1 MSQIPQ
7 RIVCLSAEAADWL
20 WRIGA
25 WESVAGVTAY
35 LIQPDGM
42 TPKPRVS
49 GFSSANLNEI
59 TKLNP
64 DLIIT
69 FADVQAKLA
78 AELIQRGFPVL
89 ATNQRTLAETEA
101 TLSLLARIAGCE
113 REGEKLLKEFR
124 ERLAPVENV
133 SRRPRVYFEE
143 WNDPLISGIAWVSEL
158 IERAGGEDIFPQ
170 LRTKRAAPERFVSP
184 QKICQANPEII
195 FASWCGKP
203 VQAIEISARRGWN
216 DLTAVSGNRIHE
228 IAGEN
233 ILQPGFRLVYGY
245 EQMKRLIVKKKLSLS
260 FCSLTKITKLVRLH
274 SEFPQSQRRAI
285 PFSKVAYPRYGRT
298 LP

>member
-25 WESVAGVTAY
+25 WQNVAGVTVY
-35 LIQPDGM
+35 FKQPEG
-42 TPKPRVS
+42 TPPKPRVS

-69 FADVQAKLA
+69 FSDVQAKLA

-89 ATNQRTLAETEA
+89 ASNQRTLAETEA
-101 TLSLLARIAGCE
+101 TLAMLARIAGCE
-113 REGEKLLKEFR
+113 RRGEELLNEFR

-133 SRRPRVYFEE
+133 THRPRVYFEE

-158 IERAGGEDIFPQ
+158 IDLAGGEDIFPE
-170 LRTKRAAPERFVSP
+170 LRTRRAAPERVVSSE
-184 QKICQANPEII
+184 QICQANPEII

-203 VQAIEISARRGWN
+203 VRAAEISARHGWN
-216 DLTAVSGNRIHE
+216 DLAAVRKNRIHE
-228 IAGEN
+228 IPGED

-245 EQMKRLIVKKKLSLS
+245 EQMKRLLAGE
-260 FCSLTKITKLVRLH
+260 
-274 SEFPQSQRRAI
+274 EFN
-285 PFSKVAYPRYGRT
+285 
-298 LP
+298 

>member
-25 WESVAGVTAY
+25 WQNVAGVTAY
-35 LIQPDGM
+35 FKQPEG
-42 TPKPRVS
+42 TPPKLRVS

-69 FADVQAKLA
+69 FSDVQAKLA

-89 ATNQRTLAETEA
+89 ASNQRTLAETEA
-101 TLSLLARIAGCE
+101 TLAMLARIAGCE
-113 REGEKLLKEFR
+113 RKGEELLNEFC

-133 SRRPRVYFEE
+133 KHRPRVYFEE

-158 IERAGGEDIFPQ
+158 IERAGGEDIFPE
-170 LRTKRAAPERFVSP
+170 LRTRRAAPERVVSSG
-184 QKICQANPEII
+184 QICQANPEII

-203 VQAIEISARRGWN
+203 LKAVEISERHGWN
-216 DLTAVSGNRIHE
+216 NLAAVRKNRICE
-228 IAGEN
+228 IPGED

-245 EQMKRLIVKKKLSLS
+245 EKMKRLIAQKD
-260 FCSLTKITKLVRLH
+260 F
-274 SEFPQSQRRAI
+274 Q
-285 PFSKVAYPRYGRT
+285 
-298 LP
+298 